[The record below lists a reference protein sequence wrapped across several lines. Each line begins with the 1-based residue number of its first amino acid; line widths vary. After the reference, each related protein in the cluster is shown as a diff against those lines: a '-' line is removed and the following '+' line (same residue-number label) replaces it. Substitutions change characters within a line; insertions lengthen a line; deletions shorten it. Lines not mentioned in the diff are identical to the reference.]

1 MYRDHRLM
9 VPSHGHILACFKLTV
24 KCRTVLSLNTLF
36 HDILDSVNVLE
47 NFFSLETILSKF
59 FLSNSLFVERTLCR
73 YKISL
78 NEY

>member
-9 VPSHGHILACFKLTV
+9 VPSHGHILACFYVTV
-24 KCRTVLSLNTLF
+24 KFWTVLSLNILF

-59 FLSNSLFVERTLCR
+59 FSVQLPFC
-73 YKISL
+73 
-78 NEY
+78 

>member
-24 KCRTVLSLNTLF
+24 KFRTVLSLNTLF

-59 FLSNSLFVERTLCR
+59 NCPIAFLLNAHFVDIRFH
-73 YKISL
+73 
-78 NEY
+78 